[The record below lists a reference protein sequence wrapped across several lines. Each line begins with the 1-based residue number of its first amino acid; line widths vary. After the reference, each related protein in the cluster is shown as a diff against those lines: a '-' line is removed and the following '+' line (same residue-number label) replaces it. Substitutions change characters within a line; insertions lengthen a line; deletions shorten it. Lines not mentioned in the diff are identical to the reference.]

1 MKRLVISLV
10 ILVFVASLSFA
21 QGMIQ
26 EKGKQREGQIG
37 IMGKGMTGMQGEM
50 RAHMR
55 GGMHPM
61 MYSMIVHHLLMKA
74 NTLDLT
80 DAQKEVLSG
89 VGEKFLYPIVR
100 KEADFKISHMKLM
113 EMLRDPNFDAAK
125 VKAEVKISNDIN
137 LEMANLSI
145 DALSEIRKAIGP
157 ENFKK
162 AMGMMPMMGGGW
174 MMKSGTTEEEEGRI
188 EEEPAKEKK

>member
-1 MKRLVISLV
+1 MKRLVTPLV
-10 ILVFVASLSFA
+10 ILIFVASLSFA
-21 QGMIQ
+21 QGMMR
-26 EKGKQREGQIG
+26 EKGEQKEGQMG
-37 IMGKGMTGMQGEM
+37 MMGKGMMGMQGGM
-50 RAHMR
+50 MAHMM

-61 MYSMIVHHLLMKA
+61 MYSMMVHHLLMKA

-80 DAQKEVLSG
+80 DAQKKELGSIE
-89 VGEKFLYPIVR
+89 EKFLYPLVR

-113 EMLRDPNFDAAK
+113 GMLRDPNFDAVR

-145 DALSEIRKAIGP
+145 DALSEVRKAIGP

-162 AMGMMPMMGGGW
+162 VMGMMPMMGG
-174 MMKSGTTEEEEGRI
+174 MIK
-188 EEEPAKEKK
+188 KEKKEEGPPGEHEEHHEED